1 MNRTESR
8 KLQVGFKDAASFGLG
23 VSVPFLLLLSTLI
36 LAIAI
41 SLGRDAGPA
50 LSAAFSIGLVLTI
63 ALEMLRR
70 YVLAT
75 RPAGGRKA
83 VRILR
88 GVIWL
93 VVLGSIPVTAFVA
106 IGVVT
111 KCYGQS
117 CGILPEILLKYMLGW
132 LVLCLIG
139 VPFGYRLLSR
149 ATWLQPR

>member
-1 MNRTESR
+1 MKRTDSD
-8 KLQVGFKDAASFGLG
+8 KLQVSFKDAASFGLG
-23 VSVPFLLLLSTLI
+23 VSVPFLLLSSAFI
-36 LAIAI
+36 LAVAI

-50 LSAAFSIGLVLTI
+50 LSVACTTGLIFAI

-70 YVLAT
+70 YVLVT
-75 RPAGGRKA
+75 RPTGGRRALK
-83 VRILR
+83 ILR

-93 VVLGSIPVTAFVA
+93 VVLGSVPVTAFVA
-106 IGVVT
+106 IGIMT

-117 CGILPEILLKYMLGW
+117 CVDLPRLLLIAILVWSL
-132 LVLCLIG
+132 LCLPG